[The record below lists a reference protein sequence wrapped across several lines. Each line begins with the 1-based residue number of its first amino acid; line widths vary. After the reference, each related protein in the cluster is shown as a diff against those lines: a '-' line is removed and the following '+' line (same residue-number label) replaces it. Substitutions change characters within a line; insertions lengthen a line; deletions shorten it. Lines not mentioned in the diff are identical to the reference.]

1 MDPELSVVLPIF
13 EEAECLP
20 SLLAELRVELS
31 ATGRRYEIVCIDDGS
46 RDATPEV
53 LAKAAAGD
61 PAIRVIT
68 FSRNFGKE
76 AALHAG
82 IEAVRGQAAIVLD
95 ADGQHPPSTISTMV
109 ELWEDGYEVV
119 DARKRS
125 RGAEGA
131 FYRAGAKLFNALVGG
146 GSEARLF
153 GASDFK
159 LLGTAALTALRGLPE
174 RTRFFRGLVQ
184 WIGFRTASVEFD
196 VAERRGGRTGWSRL
210 GLIFY
215 ALGNVVSYS
224 TFPLVLIALTGAA
237 STGFGA
243 LLGGIALWDW
253 ATGSAV
259 SGFTTVILMLMIFS
273 GLILISLG
281 TLALYVSRLYD
292 EVKGRPLYVVRSDTG
307 SGASSARAHS

>member
-20 SLLAELRVELS
+20 SLLAELRAELS

-61 PAIRVIT
+61 PSIRVIT

-125 RGAEGA
+125 RGEEGPL
-131 FYRAGAKLFNALVGG
+131 YRAGAKLFNALVGG
-146 GSEARLF
+146 RDEARLF
-153 GASDFK
+153 GGSDFK
-159 LLGTAALTALRGLPE
+159 LLGAEALTALRSLPE
-174 RTRFFRGLVQ
+174 RTRFFRGLVHS
-184 WIGFRTASVEFD
+184 IG
-196 VAERRGGRTGWSRL
+196 
-210 GLIFY
+210 
-215 ALGNVVSYS
+215 YS
-224 TFPLVLIALTGAA
+224 LNMHDISIKYRYDGANQ
-237 STGFGA
+237 
-243 LLGGIALWDW
+243 
-253 ATGSAV
+253 
-259 SGFTTVILMLMIFS
+259 TV
-273 GLILISLG
+273 
-281 TLALYVSRLYD
+281 D
-292 EVKGRPLYVVRSDTG
+292 
-307 SGASSARAHS
+307 